1 MGQKTNVL
9 TLRKTKSKLNLL
21 VENSKLFLYGF
32 KFLKNF
38 EKLLLGKGILLLEK
52 TLNFENNQLFLTV
65 TTFFRSSKTI
75 NYKRKGLK
83 QKKSSALIFK
93 NSSLASFINRQ
104 FFLFNSSLIVV
115 NFKNLNKILN
125 RRFVIYFFTIGK
137 RFVGFLFNRR
147 FNLFIDFLK
156 LSAFFSESKVP
167 SNSYLFVLGQIFRIL
182 PKRKHNRFLFF
193 LKVIFTAIVE
203 TLPKNSQETSIKGI
217 KFIVNGKL
225 QGKTRADSRCIQVG
239 SVPIQTISKNIDF
252 SRLHVYTIYG
262 AFGFQLWVHREL
274 KSLQK

>member
-9 TLRKTKSKLNLL
+9 TLRKTREQLNLSI
-21 VENSKLFLYGF
+21 ENAKLFLYGF

-38 EKLLLGKGILLLEK
+38 EKLLLGKGILLIDK
-52 TLNFENNQLFLTV
+52 ILNFENKQIFFTI

-83 QKKSSALIFK
+83 QKYSTSKISKKSTFSA
-93 NSSLASFINRQ
+93 FINKQ
-104 FFLFNSSLIVV
+104 FPLFVSNLVV
-115 NFKNLNKILN
+115 INFKNLNKNLN
-125 RRFVIYFFTIGK
+125 K
-137 RFVGFLFNRR
+137 RFVSFFFNIVKRFAGFLFARR

-156 LSAFFSESKVP
+156 LSSFFSESKIS
-167 SNSYLFVLGQIFRIL
+167 SNSYLYILGQIFRIL
-182 PKRKHNRFLFF
+182 PKRKHNRFIFF

-203 TLPKNSQETSIKGI
+203 EFPKKFSEASHSIKGI
-217 KFIVNGKL
+217 KFIVHGKL

-252 SRLHVYTIYG
+252 SRLHVYTMYG
-262 AFGFQLWVHREL
+262 AFGFQMWVYRA
-274 KSLQK
+274 